1 MELRST
7 REMRRNQRL
16 DQAAAGRADRSAP
29 APAPSQPARPAADRV
44 SLSRQAVSFLEE
56 QNRRM
61 WQYQQER
68 EQRRQS
74 RLDSEL
80 SALDTAKNRLKR
92 MEDELDILNKC
103 NKIAASIMKGNRV
116 PTEDLR
122 YLMEHDQAGYKLA
135 MAMRRHNPDPK
146 DEESVL
152 DEEDRKGERNEAS
165 GGGEAPG
172 VSAPE
177 ASSGGGTSA
186 RSHRMSFGG

>member
-7 REMRRNQRL
+7 REMRRNEQIARTT
-16 DQAAAGRADRSAP
+16 AKKAEASAP
-29 APAPSQPARPAADRV
+29 ARKAPAQPAADKV
-44 SLSRQAVSFLEE
+44 TLSRQAVSYLEE

-68 EQRRQS
+68 EQRRHS

-80 SALDTAKNRLKR
+80 SALDTAKSRLKR

-103 NKIAASIMKGNRV
+103 QKIAASIMKGNRV
-116 PTEDLR
+116 PLEDLR

-135 MAMRRHNPDPK
+135 MAMRRHNPDPE

-152 DEEDRKGERNEAS
+152 DDEDRNGAVEGS
-165 GGGEAPG
+165 GGGEAFPG
-172 VSAPE
+172 LSVPAP
-177 ASSGGGTSA
+177 GGGTPDTG
-186 RSHRMSFGG
+186 MVE

>member
-7 REMRRNQRL
+7 REMRRNEQL
-16 DQAAAGRADRSAP
+16 ARAQTKRTDRSP
-29 APAPSQPARPAADRV
+29 APAESARTRPQGDRL
-44 SLSRQAVSFLEE
+44 SLSRQAVNFLEE

-80 SALDTAKNRLKR
+80 SALDTAKSRLKR
-92 MEDELDILNKC
+92 MEDELDILSKC
-103 NKIAASIMKGNRV
+103 QKIAASIMKGNRV
-116 PTEDLR
+116 PPEDLR

-135 MAMRRHNPDPK
+135 MAMRRHNPDPE

-152 DEEDRKGERNEAS
+152 DDEDRNGAAEAS
-165 GGGEAPG
+165 GGGEAFPRP
-172 VSAPE
+172 SAP
-177 ASSGGGTSA
+177 APGGKSPDTDTVK
-186 RSHRMSFGG
+186 

>member
-74 RLDSEL
+74 RLDREL

-165 GGGEAPG
+165 GGGEAPS
-172 VSAPE
+172 VE
-177 ASSGGGTSA
+177 AAGGGGETPD
-186 RSHRMSFGG
+186 GPTLE

>member
-7 REMRRNQRL
+7 REMRRNEQIARTT
-16 DQAAAGRADRSAP
+16 AKKAETSAP
-29 APAPSQPARPAADRV
+29 ARKAPAQPAADKV
-44 SLSRQAVSFLEE
+44 TLSRQAVSYLEE

-61 WQYQQER
+61 WQYQQEK

-103 NKIAASIMKGNRV
+103 QKIAASIMKGNRV
-116 PTEDLR
+116 PPEDLR

-135 MAMRRHNPDPK
+135 MAMRRHNPDPE

-152 DEEDRKGERNEAS
+152 DDEDRNGAAEGS
-165 GGGEAPG
+165 GGGEAFPG
-172 VSAPE
+172 LSVPE
-177 ASSGGGTSA
+177 APSGVPDV
-186 RSHRMSFGG
+186 

>member
-7 REMRRNQRL
+7 RELRRNEQIARTT
-16 DQAAAGRADRSAP
+16 AKKAEASAP
-29 APAPSQPARPAADRV
+29 ARKSPARPAADKV
-44 SLSRQAVSFLEE
+44 TLSRQAVSYLEE

-80 SALDTAKNRLKR
+80 SALDTAKSRLKR

-103 NKIAASIMKGNRV
+103 QKIAASIMKGNRV
-116 PTEDLR
+116 PPEDLR

-135 MAMRRHNPDPK
+135 MAMRRHNPDPE

-152 DEEDRKGERNEAS
+152 DDEDRNGAAESS
-165 GGGEAPG
+165 GGGEAFPG
-172 VSAPE
+172 LSVSE
-177 ASSGGGTSA
+177 ASSGSA
-186 RSHRMSFGG
+186 VE

>member
-7 REMRRNQRL
+7 RELRRNEQLTRT
-16 DQAAAGRADRSAP
+16 AAKKGEASAP
-29 APAPSQPARPAADRV
+29 ARKAPAQPAADKV
-44 SLSRQAVSFLEE
+44 TLSRQAVSYLEE

-103 NKIAASIMKGNRV
+103 QKIAASIMKGNRV
-116 PTEDLR
+116 PPEDLR

-135 MAMRRHNPDPK
+135 MAMRRENPDPE

-152 DEEDRKGERNEAS
+152 DDEDRNGAVEGS
-165 GGGEAPG
+165 GGGEAFPG
-172 VSAPE
+172 LSVPAP
-177 ASSGGGTSA
+177 GGGTPDT
-186 RSHRMSFGG
+186 GTVE

>member
-116 PTEDLR
+116 PPEDLR

-152 DEEDRKGERNEAS
+152 DEEDRNGQRNEAS
-165 GGGEAPG
+165 GGGEAPS
-172 VSAPE
+172 VE
-177 ASSGGGTSA
+177 AAGGGGETPD
-186 RSHRMSFGG
+186 GPTLE

>member
-68 EQRRQS
+68 EQRRS
-74 RLDSEL
+74 RLDREL

-165 GGGEAPG
+165 GGGEAPS
-172 VSAPE
+172 VE
-177 ASSGGGTSA
+177 AAGGGGETPD
-186 RSHRMSFGG
+186 GPTLE

>member
-1 MELRST
+1 MELRTT
-7 REMRRNQRL
+7 RELRRNERL
-16 DQAAAGRADRSAP
+16 TKAMVKEKEGKGAAAPVQPKPARQAADKLT
-29 APAPSQPARPAADRV
+29 
-44 SLSRQAVSFLEE
+44 LSRQALGYLQE
-56 QNRRM
+56 QSRLA
-61 WQYQQER
+61 WER

-165 GGGEAPG
+165 GGGEAPS
-172 VSAPE
+172 VE
-177 ASSGGGTSA
+177 AAGGGGETPD
-186 RSHRMSFGG
+186 GPTLE

>member
-7 REMRRNQRL
+7 RELRRNEQIART
-16 DQAAAGRADRSAP
+16 AAKKAEASAP
-29 APAPSQPARPAADRV
+29 ARKAPARPSADKV
-44 SLSRQAVSFLEE
+44 TLSRQAVSYLEE

-92 MEDELDILNKC
+92 MEDELDILSKC
-103 NKIAASIMKGNRV
+103 QKIAASIMKGNRV
-116 PTEDLR
+116 PPEDLR
-122 YLMEHDQAGYKLA
+122 YLIEHDQAGYKLA
-135 MAMRRHNPDPK
+135 MAMRRHNPDPE

-152 DEEDRKGERNEAS
+152 DDEDRNGAVEGS
-165 GGGEAPG
+165 GGGEAFPG
-172 VSAPE
+172 LSVPAP
-177 ASSGGGTSA
+177 GGGTPDT
-186 RSHRMSFGG
+186 GTVE

>member
-177 ASSGGGTSA
+177 ASSGGGAETPD
-186 RSHRMSFGG
+186 GPTLE

>member
-7 REMRRNQRL
+7 RELRRNEQIART
-16 DQAAAGRADRSAP
+16 AAKKAEASAP
-29 APAPSQPARPAADRV
+29 ARKAPARPAVDKV
-44 SLSRQAVSFLEE
+44 TLSRQAVSYLEE

-103 NKIAASIMKGNRV
+103 QKIAASIMKGNRV
-116 PTEDLR
+116 PPEDLR

-135 MAMRRHNPDPK
+135 MAMRRHNPDPE

-152 DEEDRKGERNEAS
+152 DDEDRNGAVESS
-165 GGGEAPG
+165 GGGEAFPG
-172 VSAPE
+172 LSVPE
-177 ASSGGGTSA
+177 APSGGLDV
-186 RSHRMSFGG
+186 

>member
-7 REMRRNQRL
+7 RELRRNEQIARTTTKK
-16 DQAAAGRADRSAP
+16 AEASAP
-29 APAPSQPARPAADRV
+29 ARKAPAQPAVDKV
-44 SLSRQAVSFLEE
+44 TLSRQAVSYLEE

-80 SALDTAKNRLKR
+80 SALDTAKSRLKR

-103 NKIAASIMKGNRV
+103 QKIAASIMKGNRV
-116 PTEDLR
+116 PPEDLR

-135 MAMRRHNPDPK
+135 MAMRRHNPDPE

-152 DEEDRKGERNEAS
+152 DDEDRNGASEGS
-165 GGGEAPG
+165 GGGEAFPG
-172 VSAPE
+172 LSVPE
-177 ASSGGGTSA
+177 APSGGPDV
-186 RSHRMSFGG
+186 

>member
-1 MELRST
+1 MELQST
-7 REMRRNQRL
+7 RELRRNEQIART
-16 DQAAAGRADRSAP
+16 AAKKAEASPPARKAP
-29 APAPSQPARPAADRV
+29 AQPAADKV
-44 SLSRQAVSFLEE
+44 TLSRQAVSYLEE

-80 SALDTAKNRLKR
+80 SALDTAKSRLKR

-103 NKIAASIMKGNRV
+103 QKIAASIMKGNRV
-116 PTEDLR
+116 PLEDLR

-135 MAMRRHNPDPK
+135 MAMRRHNPDPE

-152 DEEDRKGERNEAS
+152 DEEDRNGAVEGS
-165 GGGEAPG
+165 GGGEAFPG
-172 VSAPE
+172 LSVPE
-177 ASSGGGTSA
+177 APSGGLDV
-186 RSHRMSFGG
+186 

>member
-16 DQAAAGRADRSAP
+16 DQAAAGRADRSAPAP

-135 MAMRRHNPDPK
+135 MRRHNPDPK

-165 GGGEAPG
+165 GGGEAPS
-172 VSAPE
+172 VE
-177 ASSGGGTSA
+177 AAGGGGETPD
-186 RSHRMSFGG
+186 GPTLE

>member
-7 REMRRNQRL
+7 REMRRNEQLARAQVK
-16 DQAAAGRADRSAP
+16 QAADGSSAP
-29 APAPSQPARPAADRV
+29 AEPARKQPRADRV
-44 SLSRQAVSFLEE
+44 SLSRQAVSFLDE

-80 SALDTAKNRLKR
+80 SALDSAKSRLKR
-92 MEDELDILNKC
+92 MEDELDILSKC
-103 NKIAASIMKGNRV
+103 QKIAASIMKGNRV
-116 PTEDLR
+116 PAEDLR

-135 MAMRRHNPDPK
+135 MAMRRHNPDPE

-152 DEEDRKGERNEAS
+152 DEEDRNGAVKGSGEPPAS
-165 GGGEAPG
+165 DRPAP
-172 VSAPE
+172 APAAHAPATDE
-177 ASSGGGTSA
+177 
-186 RSHRMSFGG
+186 

>member
-7 REMRRNQRL
+7 RELRRNEQIARTT
-16 DQAAAGRADRSAP
+16 AKKAEASAP
-29 APAPSQPARPAADRV
+29 TRKAPAQPAADKV
-44 SLSRQAVSFLEE
+44 TLSRQAVSYLEE

-103 NKIAASIMKGNRV
+103 QKIAASIMKGNRV
-116 PTEDLR
+116 PPEDLR
-122 YLMEHDQAGYKLA
+122 YLLEHDQAGYKLA
-135 MAMRRHNPDPK
+135 MAMRRHNPDPE

-152 DEEDRKGERNEAS
+152 DDEDRNGAVEGS
-165 GGGEAPG
+165 GGGEAFPG
-172 VSAPE
+172 LSVPE
-177 ASSGGGTSA
+177 PGGGTPDT
-186 RSHRMSFGG
+186 GTVE

>member
-7 REMRRNQRL
+7 REMRRNEQL
-16 DQAAAGRADRSAP
+16 TRAQTNRTDRSP
-29 APAPSQPARPAADRV
+29 APAEPARTRSQGDRL
-44 SLSRQAVSFLEE
+44 SLSRQAVSYLEE

-92 MEDELDILNKC
+92 MEDELDILSKC
-103 NKIAASIMKGNRV
+103 QKIAASIMKGNRV
-116 PTEDLR
+116 PPEDLR

-135 MAMRRHNPDPK
+135 MAMRRENQDPE
-146 DEESVL
+146 DEEIVL
-152 DEEDRKGERNEAS
+152 DDEDRNGAAEGS
-165 GGGEAPG
+165 GGGEAFPG
-172 VSAPE
+172 LSVPAP
-177 ASSGGGTSA
+177 GGGTPDTG
-186 RSHRMSFGG
+186 MVE